1 MDISGGSKDK
11 MKNLK
16 NSINLALII
25 TTCTVVQAEDKTLKT
40 DAARINYSVGYQM
53 GGDFKRQG
61 VTLDVDALAKGI
73 ADAIAEGDALMS
85 SQEMRTTLIELKR
98 NITAAEEK
106 EVELG
111 AINKRRI
118 ADEKLANGAAFL
130 AGNAKKEGVTSLT
143 SGLQYKIIKAGTGRK
158 PTLRNEVTVHY
169 RGTLISGREFDSSQR
184 RGKPVVFTLESVIPG
199 WQEALPLMREG
210 ATWEIYIPESL
221 AYGRRGPLAYQSLI
235 FKVELLSIAETAS
248 DS

>member
-1 MDISGGSKDK
+1 

-16 NSINLALII
+16 NVISLALVIA
-25 TTCTVVQAEDKTLKT
+25 TCSVAQAKEDTLET

-53 GGDFKRQG
+53 GGDFKRQD
-61 VTLDVDALAKGI
+61 VTLDVDALARGI
-73 ADAIAEGDALMS
+73 ADAIAEGDTLMS
-85 SQEMRTTLIELKR
+85 PQEMRTTLIELKR
-98 NITAAEEK
+98 NITASEEK
-106 EVELG
+106 EIELG
-111 AINKRRI
+111 AINKRHI

-130 AGNAKKEGVTSLT
+130 AGNAKKEGVISLA
-143 SGLQYKIIKAGTGRK
+143 SGLQYKIIKPGTGQK
-158 PTLRNEVTVHY
+158 PTLKDEITVHY

-235 FKVELLSIAETAS
+235 FKVELLSIAKAAN